1 MTTTRRSRM
10 FASGD
15 ATTPSLTIPAAVI
28 TDAQVPFR
36 AADTVQV
43 SIGDGSRRVT
53 TAETAEGPTPR

>member
-1 MTTTRRSRM
+1 M